1 MSLESSIRTMIQHGA
16 HVTLVPDAR
25 ITLGFRLQDSILPAI
40 TYEVRETQLET
51 VGTSPER
58 SATVEIRAIDET
70 PLSVLAIAA
79 QIRNACASGTYGG
92 YVFSAV
98 IVQSH
103 ALDAPVVGE
112 GDEMQPAESVTTI
125 LIYYTE

>member
-1 MSLESSIRTMIQHGA
+1 MSLESSVRDMLVAGSTIS
-16 HVTLVPDAR
+16 LVPDAR
-25 ITLGFRLQDSILPAI
+25 VTLGFRLQDSVLPAI

-51 VGTSPER
+51 IGGTPQR

-70 PLSVLAIAA
+70 PLSVIAIAA
-79 QIRNACASGTYGG
+79 QIRTACASGTYGG
-92 YVFSAV
+92 FVFSAV
-98 IVQSH
+98 IDQGH
-103 ALDAPVVGE
+103 ALDAPAVGE